1 MREADNLNM
10 QSVLS
15 ILSDRRRE
23 RELGVVSSA
32 VFYDLAILPVN
43 AIVKFS

>member
-1 MREADNLNM
+1 MREEDTLNM

-15 ILSDRRRE
+15 ILSARRRE
-23 RELGVVSSA
+23 RELGVVFSA
-32 VFYDLAILPVN
+32 VLYDLAIQPVN